1 MRYLKTALHPSIQQ
15 IQKPLH
21 YYPQIL
27 RESLIYYS
35 LDETTSIGAAP
46 NIIANWEQDGDNT
59 WTVPIGLGISKTIQ
73 MGKVPVRF
81 GFEVHY
87 SVITP
92 DDTPG
97 AEWDF
102 RLYVIPAVPAAL
114 FSRLQ

>member
-1 MRYLKTALHPSIQQ
+1 
-15 IQKPLH
+15 
-21 YYPQIL
+21 
-27 RESLIYYS
+27 
-35 LDETTSIGAAP
+35 
-46 NIIANWEQDGDNT
+46 
-59 WTVPIGLGISKTIQ
+59 

-114 FSRLQ
+114 FSWLQ